1 VGKTDRFF
9 KRSVHPEGP
18 GAPQGGL
25 PAKELQVRVSCKGR
39 SAPEVLA
46 DLARGLAEAGAQG
59 MDVLI
64 VLEDLGQ
71 LADSVTHIIKGL
83 CRLLVGFPRTVTF
96 WESSGFTEAFMSVMD
111 AQEGRTPPPP
121 SDPS

>member
-1 VGKTDRFF
+1 MGKTDRYF

-18 GAPQGGL
+18 GAPPGS
-25 PAKELQVRVSCKGR
+25 PAPKELQIRVSCKGR
-39 SAPEVLA
+39 SAADVLN
-46 DLARGLAEAGAQG
+46 DLARGLTEAGSQG
-59 MDVLI
+59 MDALI

-71 LADSVTHIIKGL
+71 LADSVTNIIKGL

-121 SDPS
+121 SQPS